1 MTQNDFF
8 PAMYGGM
15 NPAINR
21 ASEISP
27 ETNDPRPDN
36 ANVMLEIAILKS
48 VVSGIIDHLNQK
60 GEVMFNPF
68 NPLNKPINEPNV
80 VEALQNTSPLFVQ
93 AEPTEKEQMQEY
105 IDNHDKNLFD
115 LYNDLRLQIEDL
127 KTRVELLQDKV
138 KGL

>member
-1 MTQNDFF
+1 MVDFF

-60 GEVMFNPF
+60 EEVMFNPF
-68 NPLNKPINEPNV
+68 
-80 VEALQNTSPLFVQ
+80 QNS
-93 AEPTEKEQMQEY
+93 A
-105 IDNHDKNLFD
+105 
-115 LYNDLRLQIEDL
+115 
-127 KTRVELLQDKV
+127 
-138 KGL
+138 KGD